1 MPSSRRWRRAR
12 PERRSDVDAFTLAD
26 LVGAVGALIVCAAYF
41 MVSRGMVRAEGAA
54 YHLANLCGALMLL
67 VSLWFRPNPGA
78 IMIEAIWA
86 VIALAAL
93 LRIFHR
99 KAK

>member
-1 MPSSRRWRRAR
+1 M
-12 PERRSDVDAFTLAD
+12 DAFTLAD

-41 MVSRGMVRAEGAA
+41 MVSRGMVDPQGAA
-54 YHLANLCGALMLL
+54 YHAVNLCGASMLL

-86 VIALAAL
+86 AIALAAL
-93 LRIFHR
+93 LRLLGR
-99 KAK
+99 RTK